1 MYLWKMHTSA
11 INCSL
16 ALKDDISEKF
26 PDCCILLVSSAI
38 SINSLRIALCQYR
51 ISSMGCLSTWPSI
64 DSAYFLFPAL
74 ESSCEEIWL
83 SAWSMEEASL
93 QSQVASELDL
103 VEFSVTFLVV
113 FPSIHAKTTFPNL
126 KIKI

>member
-1 MYLWKMHTSA
+1 
-11 INCSL
+11 
-16 ALKDDISEKF
+16 
-26 PDCCILLVSSAI
+26 
-38 SINSLRIALCQYR
+38 
-51 ISSMGCLSTWPSI
+51 
-64 DSAYFLFPAL
+64 
-74 ESSCEEIWL
+74 
-83 SAWSMEEASL
+83 MEEASL